1 MPLGFWS
8 MRQRGLKNHPDWG
21 LLEGF
26 PRAHR
31 PVPPL
36 ATPSGDQLLWTLKP
50 QSTAVLLQKGGGG
63 RVAAVSAS
71 AVPPANAHGPAPQ
84 PCTVISVKPP
94 HAQAVS
100 LPSYSRVLGS
110 GARQVLQ
117 PASRLRTTSPAT

>member
-31 PVPPL
+31 PVPPS
-36 ATPSGDQLLWTLKP
+36 ATPSGDRLLWTLKP
-50 QSTAVLLQKGGGG
+50 QSTAVLLQKEGPCGCGEWEC
-63 RVAAVSAS
+63 RTSA
-71 AVPPANAHGPAPQ
+71 NTHGPVPQ

-94 HAQAVS
+94 HAQAAS

-117 PASRLRTTSPAT
+117 PASRLGTTSPAT